1 MTRKFNASLRVD
13 VPEATR
19 DKLQIKT
26 IKDKTNM
33 SVVIRALIDGY
44 VKGDL
49 ILDKDNNSIIYKW
62 TNL

>member
-13 VPEATR
+13 VTESTR

-33 SVVIRALIDGY
+33 STVVRALIDGY

-49 ILDKDNNSIIYKW
+49 ILDKDSNSIIYKW
-62 TNL
+62 TQ

>member
-1 MTRKFNASLRVD
+1 MTKKYNASLRVD
-13 VPEATR
+13 VTEPIR

-44 VKGDL
+44 IKGDL
-49 ILDKDNNSIIYKW
+49 IFYKDTNSIIYKW
-62 TNL
+62 TQ